1 MNLNKHKMR
10 ITRKQLSEWKP
21 CCQEPGERY
30 CAKNLDILFKGKDS
44 ISWQDILAS
53 LYIPLADKIWLATR
67 PGALPLEMQK
77 QLISIIVNRAVKK
90 RYLGCHSPVVK
101 AWARCLN
108 NGGRINVTADAAYAV
123 TYCAAN
129 AADSGG
135 AEREL
140 QLIDLKRLIAKYD
153 PEVERCNTK

>member
-1 MNLNKHKMR
+1 MR

-21 CCQEPGERY
+21 CCQEPGRRY
-30 CAKNLDILFKGKDS
+30 CAKNLDILFKGEDS
-44 ISWQDILAS
+44 ISWQAILE
-53 LYIPLADKIWLATR
+53 LKDVPPGDKIWLATR

-108 NGGRINVTADAAYAV
+108 NGDRINVTAYHAANAAYAV
-123 TYCAAN
+123 TYCAAD
-129 AADSGG
+129 AAASIS

-140 QLIDLKRLIAKYD
+140 QIRDLKNLIAKYD
-153 PEVERCNTK
+153 PEVERCSAK